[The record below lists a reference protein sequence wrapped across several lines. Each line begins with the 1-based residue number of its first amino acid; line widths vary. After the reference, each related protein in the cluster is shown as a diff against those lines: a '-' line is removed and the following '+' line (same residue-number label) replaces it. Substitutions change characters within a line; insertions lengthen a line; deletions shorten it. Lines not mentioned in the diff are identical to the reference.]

1 MPTVLINI
9 DNLEIQSLAVFVE
22 IQERCICNAYG
33 HVDHPSSELIWDFLS
48 ETVDSEGKCLVA
60 GVLTADEM
68 RGKILHKINK
78 KLHLVRHCSALAS
91 LF

>member
-1 MPTVLINI
+1 MPTVLI

-22 IQERCICNAYG
+22 IQERGICNAYG

-48 ETVDSEGKCLVA
+48 ETVDSEGKKLIA

>member
-22 IQERCICNAYG
+22 IQERGICNAYG

-48 ETVDSEGKCLVA
+48 ETVDSEGKKSDSW
-60 GVLTADEM
+60 GF
-68 RGKILHKINK
+68 N
-78 KLHLVRHCSALAS
+78 S
-91 LF
+91 